1 MDTGLEFQT
10 SDIHKGFIDECHGN
24 VTVENRHGYS
34 AEKSFEIPANMTFTK
49 KKKKYNKIK

>member
-49 KKKKYNKIK
+49 KKKKKI